1 MDGVVH
7 FFQSIPYDQLV
18 IQTMNGIV
26 TGMILALVAS
36 GLTLIFGI
44 MDVVNFAHGELFML
58 GAYIGV
64 IVVTATGSFWLALI
78 LAALVVAILGAAMQI
93 VTLRPLIGR
102 DPLTTILATFGI
114 SLILQ
119 NYVLWQFGPVS
130 RKISEPITAHFNL
143 FYLEYPWYRLL
154 IAALSALIIG
164 AFWLFLKYGKY
175 GIWIRATTQDRV
187 MAQAMGI
194 PVPWV
199 YTGVFAIGAGLAAAS
214 GVLFAPM
221 AGVSHTMGLDWVL
234 KAFIVVVVG
243 GMGNLGG
250 SIAAAIF
257 ISLLESLCLGLGEP
271 LAGGDRLIRRADPH
285 ASVPSHRSVCADTE
299 MTTAPLD
306 KMRPLSKAGLSHT
319 AIYWIGFCVVM
330 ALLIVAPLV
339 LPEFWRRFLTE
350 VLIWGLLAMS
360 SDLLIGYTG
369 MISFGHSA
377 FFGLGMYGAAAA
389 LLLVSPPNL
398 WLAILFGLIGAAI
411 VALFVAYFSTR
422 LRDIYFAITTLI
434 FSQIFYVIIF
444 TWTAVTGGENGL
456 IFTRPHFSIP
466 FIVDVRFTSSIMH
479 WFVLA
484 VVTASYLILRRVTQS
499 PFGMVL
505 QSIRENEARTRAIGY
520 PVERYKIV
528 SVMLSGLFAGLAGVL
543 YAIQNEFAAPDF
555 VYFITSG
562 DTVIFNV
569 MGGIGTLVGPIVG
582 AGLFQL
588 LRELMSRIFGDQFP
602 YLVPLGFI
610 FIAMIIFLPQGLLG
624 FARRWLNR

>member
-1 MDGVVH
+1 MDAVVH

-93 VTLRPLIGR
+93 ATLRPLIGR

-257 ISLLESLCLGLGEP
+257 ISLLESY
-271 LAGGDRLIRRADPH
+271 
-285 ASVPSHRSVCADTE
+285 ASIWVNPSQAV
-299 MTTAPLD
+299 
-306 KMRPLSKAGLSHT
+306 
-319 AIYWIGFCVVM
+319 
-330 ALLIVAPLV
+330 IVSFV
-339 LPEFWRRFLTE
+339 
-350 VLIWGLLAMS
+350 VLILTLLFRP
-360 SDLLIGYTG
+360 TG
-369 MISFGHSA
+369 
-377 FFGLGMYGAAAA
+377 
-389 LLLVSPPNL
+389 
-398 WLAILFGLIGAAI
+398 
-411 VALFVAYFSTR
+411 LFVPT
-422 LRDIYFAITTLI
+422 
-434 FSQIFYVIIF
+434 
-444 TWTAVTGGENGL
+444 
-456 IFTRPHFSIP
+456 P
-466 FIVDVRFTSSIMH
+466 
-479 WFVLA
+479 
-484 VVTASYLILRRVTQS
+484 
-499 PFGMVL
+499 
-505 QSIRENEARTRAIGY
+505 
-520 PVERYKIV
+520 K
-528 SVMLSGLFAGLAGVL
+528 
-543 YAIQNEFAAPDF
+543 
-555 VYFITSG
+555 
-562 DTVIFNV
+562 
-569 MGGIGTLVGPIVG
+569 
-582 AGLFQL
+582 
-588 LRELMSRIFGDQFP
+588 
-602 YLVPLGFI
+602 
-610 FIAMIIFLPQGLLG
+610 
-624 FARRWLNR
+624 